1 MGIKLC
7 VEFKSIVHYKA
18 TQLIETD
25 FKVHWGY
32 PNYVILKGHE
42 AAGGK
47 YDKMLITFN
56 QRDYG

>member
-32 PNYVILKGHE
+32 PNYVILKGHK

-56 QRDYG
+56 